1 MLQRWQTDCSRK
13 KRLRENILL
22 QMALAYGRFIV
33 KQRDANGTVTEVLY
47 VARDIT
53 GEKKQEFEY
62 QEQLKKIAQEAEKAN
77 VSKTDFLRRMSHDIR
92 TPINGSVELRRLQT
106 IFREI
111 WKNNRSAEI
120 RS

>member
-1 MLQRWQTDCSRK
+1 M
-13 KRLRENILL
+13 L

-53 GEKKQEFEY
+53 EEKKQEFEY
-62 QEQLKKIAQEAEKAN
+62 QEQLKKIDSRKQVK
-77 VSKTDFLRRMSHDIR
+77 RRIFQKLISQTNEYDIR